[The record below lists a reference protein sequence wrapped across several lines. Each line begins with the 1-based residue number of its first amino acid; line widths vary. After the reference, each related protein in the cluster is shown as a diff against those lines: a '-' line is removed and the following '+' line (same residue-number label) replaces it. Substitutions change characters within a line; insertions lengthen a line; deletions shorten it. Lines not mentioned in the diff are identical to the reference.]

1 MRDKIFINK
10 VQVGADPGSEKPEA
24 YTIWGALLKKKKR
37 YAITNTK
44 ASMKMNSYLKKTK
57 VNHDKLLGIWRF
69 REFLLKIS
77 LGNGPRVLD

>member
-1 MRDKIFINK
+1 
-10 VQVGADPGSEKPEA
+10 
-24 YTIWGALLKKKKR
+24 
-37 YAITNTK
+37 
-44 ASMKMNSYLKKTK
+44 MKMNSYLKKTK

>member
-1 MRDKIFINK
+1 MRDEIFINK

-44 ASMKMNSYLKKTK
+44 ASMKMNSYLKKNK
-57 VNHDKLLGIWRF
+57 SKSRQI
-69 REFLLKIS
+69 I
-77 LGNGPRVLD
+77 GNLEV